1 MDVLKN
7 ILEMVTEEVVS
18 GYYDVRCLGGYGDS
32 WKEVKEKGMASTPQ
46 CAEPGPQELYLI
58 NRLQVRERFF

>member
-18 GYYDVRCLGGYGDS
+18 GFYDVRCLGGYGDS

-46 CAEPGPQELYLI
+46 SA
-58 NRLQVRERFF
+58 